1 MTSIKTQIKQL
12 RKVIYLTLN
21 GFLIMKHGDF
31 NYYKNME
38 TFFVGDR
45 VENITADVLK
55 VIYDGTIY

>member
-1 MTSIKTQIKQL
+1 
-12 RKVIYLTLN
+12 
-21 GFLIMKHGDF
+21 MKHGDF